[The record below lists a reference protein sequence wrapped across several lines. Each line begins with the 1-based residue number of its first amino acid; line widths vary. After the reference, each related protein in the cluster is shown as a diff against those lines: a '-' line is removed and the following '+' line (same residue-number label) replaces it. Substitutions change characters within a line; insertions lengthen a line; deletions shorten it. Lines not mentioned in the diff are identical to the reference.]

1 MIAPGEQNHSQ
12 GFESQGLEGRGL
24 SCRRGE
30 RLVFAKLSFALAPG
44 GLLLLRGPNGSGK
57 SSLLRLMAGLL
68 KPEEGALFWHGSPV
82 GENPDNH
89 RARLAFLGHLD
100 AMKPALSAA
109 ENLSF
114 WCGAG
119 AAAPALAA
127 LNIAP
132 LANRTV
138 RLFSQGQRR
147 RLALARILASRSLIW
162 LLDEPTNAL
171 DDEAVTIFANLL
183 AQHRKTGGMA
193 VIALHGE
200 ANLPQ
205 AATLNLAEFAP
216 LEFAK

>member
-1 MIAPGEQNHSQ
+1 MTGSGEQSGSQ
-12 GFESQGLEGRGL
+12 AFEGRGL

-57 SSLLRLMAGLL
+57 SSLLRLVAGLL
-68 KPEEGALFWHGSPV
+68 KPEEGRFFWHGTPV
-82 GENPDNH
+82 AEDPDAH

-100 AMKPALSAA
+100 AMKPALSAV
-109 ENLSF
+109 ENLAF
-114 WCGAG
+114 WCGG
-119 AAAPALAA
+119 EAATPALAA

-132 LANRTV
+132 MANRPV

-171 DDEAVTIFANLL
+171 DDEAVTIFAGLL
-183 AQHRKTGGMA
+183 ARHRAAGGMA

-200 ANLPQ
+200 SDLPN
-205 AATLNLAEFAP
+205 AATLNLTEFTP
-216 LEFAK
+216 

>member
-1 MIAPGEQNHSQ
+1 MTIPGEQKPSQ
-12 GFESQGLEGRGL
+12 AFEGRGL

-30 RLVFAKLSFALAPG
+30 RLVFANLSFVLVPG

-68 KPEEGALFWHGSPV
+68 KPEEGAFFWHGSPLA
-82 GENPDNH
+82 EDPDAH

-114 WCGAG
+114 WCGAD
-119 AAAPALAA
+119 AASPAIAA
-127 LNIAP
+127 LNVAP
-132 LANRTV
+132 LANRPV

-147 RLALARILASRSLIW
+147 RLALARILASRAALW

-171 DDEAVTIFANLL
+171 DDEAVTIFTRLL
-183 AQHRKTGGMA
+183 AQHRKDGGMA
-193 VIALHGE
+193 VIAVHGE
-200 ANLPQ
+200 NDLPD
-205 AATLNLAEFAP
+205 AATLNLADFAP
-216 LEFAK
+216 GDVIP

>member
-1 MIAPGEQNHSQ
+1 MTGPGEQNLSQ
-12 GFESQGLEGRGL
+12 GFEGRGL

-30 RLVFAKLSFALAPG
+30 RLVFANLSFALAPG

-68 KPEEGALFWHGSPV
+68 KPEDGALFWHGIPV
-82 GENPDNH
+82 RDDPDAQ
-89 RARLAFLGHLD
+89 RTRLAFLGHLD

-109 ENLSF
+109 ENLAF
-114 WCGAG
+114 WCGG
-119 AAAPALAA
+119 ASVESALAA

-132 LANRTV
+132 LANRPV

-171 DDEAVTIFANLL
+171 DDEAVTIFTKLL
-183 AQHRKTGGMA
+183 AQHRKAGGMA
-193 VIALHGE
+193 AIALHGE
-200 ANLPQ
+200 SDLPE

-216 LEFAK
+216 